1 MFKYTDENLVVVSL
15 DLIENMSG
23 GLITVP
29 AFAGTRKTVEHFF
42 GTRLQPPIFDGKHVV
57 SLSDDSR
64 WPPGVEAIVSV
75 KQVHGTDALVVDQP
89 PQDGMTFPGG
99 RDALLTNQ
107 PGVLL
112 TIRTADCVPVLFHD
126 PRRQVVSAVHAGWRG
141 AVAGII
147 PKTLALMH
155 KRFQSDISA
164 IRMVIGPS
172 AGPCC
177 YEIDGPVLKP
187 LQNGYPYWRRVVRRT
202 QQDKAL
208 LDLKELVRR
217 QARSAGV
224 NSASIWMVGLCTI
237 CHPKVFYSYRRDGIV
252 KETMVSGIMLAPAA
266 DRPIH
271 HSLPHHKSPDLLHNT

>member
-1 MFKYTDENLVVVSL
+1 
-15 DLIENMSG
+15 MSP
-23 GLITVP
+23 GLITIP

-42 GTRLQPPIFDGKHVV
+42 GTRLQPPVCNGRHIG
-57 SLSDDSR
+57 SSSPGPR
-64 WPPGVEAIVSV
+64 WPPGVQAIVSV

-99 RDALLTNQ
+99 WDALMTNQ

-126 PRRQVVSAVHAGWRG
+126 PRRRVVSAVHAGWRG

-147 PKTLALMH
+147 PKTLALMQTH
-155 KRFQSDISA
+155 FRSDIGG

-177 YEIDGPVLKP
+177 YEVDGPVLKP
-187 LQNGYPYWRRVVRRT
+187 LQDGYPYWRRVVRDT
-202 QQDKAL
+202 EQGKAM

-224 NSASIWMVGLCTI
+224 KSTSIWMVGVCTI
-237 CHPKVFYSYRRDGIV
+237 CHRWLFYSYRREGII
-252 KETMVSGIMLAPAA
+252 KETMVSGIMLAPGCLPPHPSTSTRSRCA
-266 DRPIH
+266 RPA
-271 HSLPHHKSPDLLHNT
+271 S